1 MEGFY
6 GGRVRLDKLVA
17 KIPCHVT
24 DFYIPDHIKLNGD
37 LRSASMDG
45 GHRTSMAHATAHAL
59 GTCPWHIPLA
69 PASGICLFNRDS
81 LFTFFSKIKMRG
93 PWKGSMKRSM
103 DGITGGL

>member
-24 DFYIPDHIKLNGD
+24 DFYIPDRIKLNGD

-45 GHRTSMAHATAHAL
+45 VTGRLWHMPLAHAL

-69 PASGICLFNRDS
+69 PASGICPFSRDS
-81 LFTFFSKIKMRG
+81 M
-93 PWKGSMKRSM
+93 
-103 DGITGGL
+103 

>member
-37 LRSASMDG
+37 LRSASMDR
-45 GHRTSMAHATAHAL
+45 GHRMSMAHAT
-59 GTCPWHIPLA
+59 GTCLWHMPMAHTPCPCLWHLPL
-69 PASGICLFNRDS
+69 
-81 LFTFFSKIKMRG
+81 
-93 PWKGSMKRSM
+93 
-103 DGITGGL
+103 